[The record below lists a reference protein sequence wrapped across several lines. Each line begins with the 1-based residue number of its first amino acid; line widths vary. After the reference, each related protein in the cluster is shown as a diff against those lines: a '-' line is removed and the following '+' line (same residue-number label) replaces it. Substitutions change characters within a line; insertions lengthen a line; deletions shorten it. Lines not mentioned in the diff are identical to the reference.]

1 MPAIAKRAIRHVV
14 AIILVANSGGCATY
28 TPLPLATHPDLAHRI
43 EDLQGGGDVHVP
55 LDEAAVLRLVLL
67 NNPALEASRA
77 QRGLAQAQVL
87 DASVLPNPSV
97 QAGVGFLVS
106 GAGDGPAWSV
116 GFAQS
121 LQGLATRGAR
131 RDEVRASASATD
143 ARLLWESWVTLSRAR
158 QLIVD
163 VVAGEQRLELQERA
177 ARLLE
182 ARATSLQKAVAR
194 GDESVDSVSAVFAA
208 ASDARAT
215 CADARHTLL
224 GQRAELAALLRLSA
238 DAPLPLAPLPVLPT
252 FDAVHAQEAMATAG
266 EHRPDLVALRFG
278 YAAQEAKLRG
288 AILSQFAPLSL
299 GLDATR
305 DSDKVLNIG
314 PTVSF
319 ELPLFDRQQG
329 KIAIEEATRKQL
341 HDEYTTRLNAATADA
356 QLLVSAIVDNEQAS
370 SRELTDVAPLEAA
383 SRAFARGD
391 IDAAAYDDLS
401 IATLGR
407 SANDMTRDIYRREQ
421 RIAFDALTGAGLP
434 DALPPRMN
442 P

>member
-14 AIILVANSGGCATY
+14 AIILVAGSSGCATY

-43 EDLQGGGDVHVP
+43 EDLQGGGDVHMP

-67 NNPALEASRA
+67 NNAALEASRA
-77 QRGLAQAQVL
+77 QRGLARAQVL
-87 DASVLPNPSV
+87 DASILPNPSL

-106 GAGDGPAWSV
+106 GAGDGPAWSA

-121 LQGLATRGAR
+121 LQGLAARGAR

-194 GDESVDSVSAVFAA
+194 GDESVDSASAVFAA
-208 ASDARAT
+208 ASDARTT
-215 CADARHTLL
+215 CDDARHTLL

-238 DAPLPLAPLPVLPT
+238 DAPLPLAPLPALPP
-252 FDAVHAQEAMATAG
+252 FDAVQAQKAMASAG
-266 EHRPDLVALRFG
+266 NHRPDLAALRFG

-341 HDEYTTRLNAATADA
+341 HDEYTTRLNATTADA
-356 QLLVSAIVDNEQAS
+356 QILVSAIVDNEQAS
-370 SRELTDVAPLEAA
+370 RELTDLAPMDAT
-383 SRAFARGD
+383 SRALARGD
-391 IDAAAYDDLS
+391 IDTAAYDNLS

-434 DALPPRMN
+434 DALPPPMTR
-442 P
+442 